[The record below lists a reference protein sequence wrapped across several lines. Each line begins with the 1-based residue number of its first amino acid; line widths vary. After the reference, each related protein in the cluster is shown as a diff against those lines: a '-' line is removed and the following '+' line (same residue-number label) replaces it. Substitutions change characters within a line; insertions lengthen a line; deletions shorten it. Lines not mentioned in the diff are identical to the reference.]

1 MNSIYN
7 KNIHTC
13 YDIVHFIIII
23 KTEWN
28 VIENNDATY
37 LNAKIAAKSKD
48 VSRCQSGILVGLIQ
62 QVLNAG
68 EGALQVLQVDDDWV
82 RHNLLQAEHY

>member
-1 MNSIYN
+1 
-7 KNIHTC
+7 
-13 YDIVHFIIII
+13 
-23 KTEWN
+23 

-68 EGALQVLQVDDDWV
+68 EGALQVLQVDDD
-82 RHNLLQAEHY
+82 